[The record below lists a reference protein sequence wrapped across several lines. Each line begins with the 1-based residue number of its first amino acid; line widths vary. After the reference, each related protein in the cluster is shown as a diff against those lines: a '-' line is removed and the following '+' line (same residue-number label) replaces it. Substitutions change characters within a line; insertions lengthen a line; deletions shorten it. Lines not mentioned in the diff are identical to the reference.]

1 MIKTFNLN
9 KAIGPNSIPAT
20 ILKKIK
26 KQISEPLSTLIN
38 LSFDTGDFPNCSKLS
53 KVIPVCK
60 KGDQQEC
67 NNYSPISLLSNISK
81 LIEKLLYNRL
91 HKFLNQNKC
100 LFNYQFGFWNH
111 HSTNH
116 ALISITEKINA
127 LDEGKFACGVFID
140 FQKAF
145 NTVNH
150 KILISK
156 LEHCGI
162 RGLPLHLFNII
173 WKNEPN
179 LLK

>member
-1 MIKTFNLN
+1 MTKTFNLN
-9 KAIGPNSIPAT
+9 KAIGPNSIPVT
-20 ILKKIK
+20 ILKEIK
-26 KQISEPLSTLIN
+26 KEISEPLSSLIN
-38 LSFDTGDFPNCSKLS
+38 LSFDTGDFTNCLKLV
-53 KVIPVCK
+53 KVIPVYK

-67 NNYSPISLLSNISK
+67 NNYRPISLLSNISK

-100 LFNYQFGFWNH
+100 LFNYQFGFRNH

-145 NTVNH
+145 DTVNH

-156 LEHCGI
+156 LEHYGI
-162 RGLPLHLFNII
+162 RGLPLHLFKII
-173 WKNEPN
+173 
-179 LLK
+179 